1 MARARLLPALSAGF
15 SLIARRPGATLVWG
29 LVNFLLA
36 TAPSFLAVWIGG
48 PDLIGMYRG
57 VIAHPETASSLTA
70 GPGLQ
75 AMQSLQGLQLFGA
88 LAAVAIVFTAIQR
101 AVLFPQDKAFCSLRF
116 SWAELRTAVIVVVL
130 YVLFILAVA
139 ISTILLS
146 IPLIGMAI
154 AAGGGLASHL
164 VGVLGMGIGMLLLIT
179 AAIGYPF
186 VRLTMAIP
194 MSLAENRL
202 RLFEAWS
209 LTKGYGWPLFALA
222 LLLTLGVL
230 VSEILLFGIALA
242 AVVGAV
248 HGFDRAHFQAFFA
261 EADWVQK
268 SMGWMILI
276 ALVYALL
283 ATVMMP
289 LVVAPWARAY
299 QLIAGGKTN
308 DEHAIFD

>member
-1 MARARLLPALSAGF
+1 MPALGAGF

-29 LVNFLLA
+29 IVNFLLA

-57 VIAHPETASSLTA
+57 VLAHPETASNLTN

-75 AMQSLQGLQLFGA
+75 AMQSLQGLQLLGG
-88 LAAVAIVFTAIQR
+88 LAAMAVVFTAIHR
-101 AVLFPQDKAFCSLRF
+101 AVLFPQVKTFCSLRF
-116 SWAELRTAVIVVVL
+116 SWAELRTGVIVVVL
-130 YVLFILAVA
+130 YVLFIVA
-139 ISTILLS
+139 IVVGSILLS
-146 IPLIGMAI
+146 IPLIGMVI

-164 VGVLGMGIGMLLLIT
+164 VGVLGMGVVMLLLLT

-186 VRLTMAIP
+186 VRLSMAIP
-194 MSLAENRL
+194 MSLAENRF
-202 RLFEAWS
+202 RLFEAWT

-222 LLLTLGVL
+222 LLLALGVF
-230 VSEILLFGIALA
+230 VSVAVLFAILLIA
-242 AVVGAV
+242 AVGAA
-248 HGFDRAHFQAFFA
+248 HGFDAVHFQAFFA
-261 EADWVQK
+261 QADWVQK

-299 QLIAGGKTN
+299 QLITGGKTE
-308 DEHAIFD
+308 DEHGIFD